1 MTHEASHSQQGL
13 TMSQTVK
20 GKLEGTGI
28 FKKVHLFLHISQIS
42 CDQLKTTEKIMKQEL
57 IPYYYHA
64 YHLFSPDVLPVP
76 DIEITTP
83 FHPSTLYGHS
93 KENR

>member
-1 MTHEASHSQQGL
+1 
-13 TMSQTVK
+13 
-20 GKLEGTGI
+20 
-28 FKKVHLFLHISQIS
+28 
-42 CDQLKTTEKIMKQEL
+42 MKQEL

-64 YHLFSPDVLPVP
+64 YHLFTPDVLPVP

-83 FHPSTLYGHS
+83 FHPSTLCGHS